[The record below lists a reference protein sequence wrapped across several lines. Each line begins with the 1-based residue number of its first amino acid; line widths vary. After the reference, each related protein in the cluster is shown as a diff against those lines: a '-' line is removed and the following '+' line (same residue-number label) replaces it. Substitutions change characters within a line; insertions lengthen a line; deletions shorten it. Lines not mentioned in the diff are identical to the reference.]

1 MPTFVRFVSSDKSK
15 IIRASLSPEVLDAI
29 RKKGPTPVTAAAAE
43 ALLDYLLQHDD
54 IWYEDALSLN
64 PSAAGA
70 FFAIK
75 QAFHAEK
82 LVAYAIPD
90 ASLEE
95 EHIINVLKKRGYGP
109 WY

>member
-1 MPTFVRFVSSDKSK
+1 MPTFVRFVPADKSK
-15 IIRASLSPEVLDAI
+15 IIQASLSPEVLDAI
-29 RKKGPTPVTAAAAE
+29 RQKAPAPVTAAAVE
-43 ALLDYLLQHDD
+43 ALLDYLIQHDD
-54 IWYEDALSLN
+54 LWYNDALSLN

-75 QAFHAEK
+75 QAFHAET
-82 LVAYAIPD
+82 LVVYAIPD

-95 EHIINVLKKRGYGP
+95 EHLINMLKKRGYAP